1 MTTFL
6 VFTRSIAVEGKSDD
20 PEAAILRIAEHAKA
34 TTKARTFEFCLTR
47 DDLQRLRDDITVV
60 LSKEHIP
67 G

>member
-6 VFTRSIAVEGKSDD
+6 VFTRSVAVQGKRDD
-20 PEAAILRIAEHAKA
+20 PEAAILRIAEQAKSTA
-34 TTKARTFEFCLTR
+34 KARTFEFRLTR
-47 DDLQRLRDDITVV
+47 DDLQRLRDDITIV